1 MQDTQFS
8 VVNGVDQYYYSEYAG
23 VQYIGIHG
31 SPSIPVTTG
40 GPTMKVSRYE
50 RMDGSQNGG
59 TVNNEANAVIQAI
72 AVSDPA
78 STMQACAGYFSSVGH
93 ATTPG
98 VDALGLCVQGHSNNS
113 AGCGIGLYVE
123 GRNSS
128 PLPGYGNIMSLEVRT
143 TNLTKS
149 DKTYSQG
156 GSSDGMGIWATCD
169 TDNNY
174 GGAKLCGVAFSAG
187 VVPGS
192 QWDVGFAVT
201 SNAASSAGFRDDS
214 NSSTVFA
221 VTGSHTY
228 GVDFSNAQLSGP
240 CLRTGQASIEL
251 TGNVYLDGVV
261 NPPALSSNANDWNI
275 AQNVG
280 NVFRIYSSAAVTVTG
295 IAGGTNGREITLFN
309 TGSNAVVLSNQ
320 NGGSQAVNQFALRN
334 ASETLAPGGSV
345 TLYYDG
351 TNYRWRIKSIY

>member
-8 VVNGVDQYYYSEYAG
+8 VVNGVDQYYYNEYTG
-23 VQYIGIHG
+23 REYIAIDG
-31 SPSIPVTTG
+31 SPTAPVTTA

-50 RMDGSQNGG
+50 NMVGSQNGG
-59 TVNNEANAVIQAI
+59 VVNNEANAAI
-72 AVSDPA
+72 EAISVSDPE

-98 VDALGLCVQGHSNNS
+98 VDALGMCTQGHSNNS
-113 AGCGIGLYVE
+113 AGCGIGLYAE
-123 GRNSS
+123 GRNDA
-128 PLPGYGNIMSLEVRT
+128 PLPGYGNVMGAEIRV
-143 TNLTKS
+143 TNLTKA
-149 DKTYSQG
+149 DKTYSPG
-156 GSSDGMGIWATCD
+156 GASNGMGVWASCD

-174 GGAKLCGVAFSAG
+174 GGAKLCGVAFAAG

-201 SNAASSAGFRDDS
+201 QNAAASAGFRDDS
-214 NSSTVFA
+214 NSATVLE

-228 GVDFSNAQLSGP
+228 GVDFSGAQLSGP
-240 CLRTGQASIEL
+240 CLRTGQASVEV
-251 TGNVYLDGVV
+251 TGNVYLDGVI
-261 NPPALSSNANDWNI
+261 NPTQLTANTNDWNI

-280 NVFRIYSSAAVTVTG
+280 NIFRVYSSAAVTVTG

-309 TGSNAVVLSNQ
+309 TGANSIVLASQ
-320 NGGSQAVNQFALRN
+320 NGGSQAVNQFALKN
-334 ASETLAPGGSV
+334 GSEALAPGGSV

-351 TNYRWRIKSIY
+351 TNSRWRILCLY